1 MRPFLES
8 FEHYSATSQLA
19 GKWDEVIGSFI
30 TGPDNRRWFS
40 LGGLTSAQLVKAVSL
55 DTPNSILVGFAI
67 LPSTSSGG
75 ATEDI
80 LYFRDGT
87 TAMLSVFLIEGTVQ
101 VRRGNT
107 TILNSTVS
115 VPAGTRSYIEIRVV
129 LDNSSGSVE
138 LQINGVPAGSF
149 EGDTINSGSTLTN
162 IRWGGQ
168 DATIA
173 LRDIYIMEYGDFL
186 GEIVVR
192 ALRPNGAGVDDDWTA
207 SAGGDNYE
215 MVNQATPDD
224 DTYVASNT
232 DGDRDLYQFEDP
244 EVSTDSRIHAVQAV
258 VRGRRVDGGGATL
271 RLLAASGGSEEASDG
286 HGLSDMI
293 RYHTSTFVTNPAT
306 GQPWTIQELATAQF
320 GFELHAEES

>member
-19 GKWDEVIGSFI
+19 GKWDEFQGTLI
-30 TGPDNRRWFS
+30 TAVDGRQWFRLS
-40 LGGLTSAQLVKAVSL
+40 GLSANQLVKSVSL
-55 DTPNSILVGFAI
+55 DTPNQILIGFAI
-67 LPSTSSGG
+67 IPSDSASGP
-75 ATEDI
+75 TQDI
-80 LYFRDGT
+80 FYLRDGGT
-87 TAMLSVFLIEGTVQ
+87 EMLSVWLVEGTLT

-107 TILNSTVS
+107 IILTATESIPS
-115 VPAGTRSYIEIRVV
+115 QTRSYIEIRAVMH
-129 LDNSSGSVE
+129 NSAGSVD
-138 LQINGVPAGSF
+138 LQINGAPAGSF
-149 EGDTINSGSTLTN
+149 AGDTINSGSTLTN
-162 IRWGGQ
+162 VRWGGQ
-168 DATIA
+168 DQTVSY
-173 LRDIYIMEYGDFL
+173 RDIYITEYGDFW

-192 ALRPNGAGVDDDWTA
+192 ALHPNGVGGSSDWTPSGA
-207 SAGGDNYE
+207 GDNYE

-271 RLLAASGGSEEASDG
+271 RLLAASGGSEEASDS
-286 HGLSDMI
+286 HALSDMI

-320 GFELHAEES
+320 GFELDAEES

>member
-1 MRPFLES
+1 MNPFCES
-8 FEHYSATSQLA
+8 FEHYTSVSQLA
-19 GKWDEVIGSFI
+19 SKWDEVSGSFI

-40 LGGLTSAQLVKAVSL
+40 LGGLTSDELVKAVFL

-67 LPSTSSGG
+67 LPSKRSSR

-115 VPAGTRSYIEIRVV
+115 VPAETRSYIEIRVV

-149 EGDTINSGSTLTN
+149 EGNTINSGSTLTN

-168 DATIA
+168 DTTIA

-207 SAGGDNYE
+207 SAEGDNYE
-215 MVNQATPDD
+215 MVNQEGPDD
-224 DTYVASNT
+224 NTYVSTNVHGA
-232 DGDRDLYQFEDP
+232 RDLYEFENP
-244 EVSTDSRIHAVQAV
+244 AASTDSRVHFVQTV
-258 VRGRRVDGGGATL
+258 VRARKVDAGAGVLTMIA
-271 RLLAASGGSEEASDG
+271 RSGSDEDESEA
-286 HGLSDMI
+286 HGLSEQF
-293 RYHTSTFVTNPAT
+293 RYHVDSFTVNPAT
-306 GQPWTIQELATAQF
+306 GQPWTIDELAAAQF
-320 GFELHAEES
+320 GFKLETS